1 MKIPEKAPNWREIYK
16 NLSSAKHIEVSIG
29 LRGKVDKVNS
39 EYLYW
44 DKVKYLSVGEDV
56 KPEEFWAIIKNTRRG
71 SIQGLPFTDIK
82 HHIFTYWMPSTS
94 QKYLHLIDRGM
105 EKVLKGQTAKEY
117 QLRSIMEE
125 AIASSQIEGAA
136 TTRAVAKEML
146 RSGRK
151 ARDYGEKM
159 ILNNYKTIIK
169 LKEFTDQP
177 LSAEIIKAIHLNITE
192 NTLED
197 PLWEGTF
204 RDDENAKEEDKM
216 KVYAPDKTIL
226 HTPPTSSEIESRVNF
241 MCQFANEE
249 DENNFIHPVIKAII
263 LHFWLA
269 YVHPFMDGNGRTA
282 RALFYWYMLRH
293 DYPLIEYLSISS
305 VINKKRTQYLKAF
318 LYSEMDEND
327 LTYFIKFHLNAIQE
341 ALDEVVE
348 YIKRKKREA
357 ALVDHLYAK
366 FPTLNH
372 RQWPIVISAL
382 EKPTETYTIEKHMN
396 THGTARQ
403 TARTDLLELNE
414 LGLLDMRKEGR
425 RFVFIPVA
433 DLAEKLKPQKP
444 QPAG

>member
-1 MKIPEKAPNWREIYK
+1 MKIPEKAPDWKKVYK
-16 NLSSAKHIEVSIG
+16 SLSSLKHSDISFGSRNEIV
-29 LRGKVDKVNS
+29 KANS

-44 DKVKYLSVGEDV
+44 DKVKYLPMAEGIN
-56 KPEEFWAIIKNTRRG
+56 PEEAWAVIKNIREG
-71 SIQGLPFTDIK
+71 SLQGISLTSTNHK
-82 HHIFTYWMPSTS
+82 IFTYSIPPTA

-105 EKVLKGQTAKEY
+105 EKVLAGALEGQTAKEY

-146 RSGRK
+146 KTKRK
-151 ARDYGEKM
+151 PRDYGEKM
-159 ILNNYKTIIK
+159 ILNNYQTIIK

-177 LSAEIIKAIHLNITE
+177 LSAEIVKAIHSNITA

-197 PLWEGTF
+197 PTWEGTF

-216 KVYAPDKTIL
+216 QVFAPEGKRL
-226 HTPPTSSEIESRVNF
+226 YTPPISSEIESRVNL
-241 MCQFANEE
+241 MCRFANEE
-249 DENNFIHPVIKAII
+249 DKSSFMHPVIKAII

-282 RALFYWYMLRH
+282 RALFYWYMIRH

-318 LYSEMDEND
+318 LYSEMDDND
-327 LTYFIKFHLNAIQE
+327 MTYFIMFHLKAIQE
-341 ALDEVVE
+341 ALDDVVE
-348 YIKRKKREA
+348 YIKGKNLLLKVA
-357 ALVDHLYAK
+357 DNLLSK

-372 RQWPIVISAL
+372 RQWPIVIDAL
-382 EKPTETYTIEKHMN
+382 AKPDEKYTVEKHMN

-403 TARTDLLELNE
+403 TARTDLLELHE

-425 RFVFIPVA
+425 KFVFTPVA
-433 DLAEKLKPQKP
+433 DLAEKLKPE
-444 QPAG
+444 